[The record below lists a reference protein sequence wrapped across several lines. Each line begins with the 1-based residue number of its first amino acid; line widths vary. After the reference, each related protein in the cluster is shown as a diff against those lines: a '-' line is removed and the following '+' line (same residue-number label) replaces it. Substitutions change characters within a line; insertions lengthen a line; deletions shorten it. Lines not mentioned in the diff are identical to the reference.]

1 MTTDTIADML
11 TRIRNANLA
20 KHQIVQIPS
29 TKITRNIAQVLFAEG
44 LIDSFEELKNGLKT
58 SLLLSLKYSGKE
70 RKPSIVKIQ
79 RISKPGLRVY
89 SKAKK
94 MPRILGGFGTSIV
107 STADGKVVYA
117 GRKPGFGN
125 FIKIQ
130 HGFGVETIYAH
141 AKKLFVRTGKI
152 VRRGDLIASVGSTGY
167 STGPHVHYEVRVNE
181 TPVDPL
187 YFILN

>member
-1 MTTDTIADML
+1 ML

-44 LIDSFEELKNGLKT
+44 LIDSFEELKNGLQS

-89 SKAKK
+89 SGTKK
-94 MPRILGGFGTSIV
+94 MPRILGGFGTAIV
-107 STADGKVVYA
+107 STSRGLMTDQQA
-117 GRKPGFGN
+117 RES
-125 FIKIQ
+125 
-130 HGFGVETIYAH
+130 GVGGELLCYIW
-141 AKKLFVRTGKI
+141 
-152 VRRGDLIASVGSTGY
+152 
-167 STGPHVHYEVRVNE
+167 
-181 TPVDPL
+181 
-187 YFILN
+187 

>member
-29 TKITRNIAQVLFAEG
+29 TKVTRNIAQVLFAEG
-44 LIDSFEELKNGLKT
+44 LIDSFEELKNGLKS

-89 SKAKK
+89 SGAKK
-94 MPRILGGFGTSIV
+94 MPRILGGFGTVIV
-107 STADGKVVYA
+107 STSRGLMTDQQA
-117 GRKPGFGN
+117 RKE
-125 FIKIQ
+125 
-130 HGFGVETIYAH
+130 GVGGELLCYIW
-141 AKKLFVRTGKI
+141 
-152 VRRGDLIASVGSTGY
+152 
-167 STGPHVHYEVRVNE
+167 
-181 TPVDPL
+181 
-187 YFILN
+187 

>member
-44 LIDSFEELKNGLKT
+44 LIDSFEELKNGLKS

-70 RKPSIVKIQ
+70 RKPSIIKIQ

-89 SKAKK
+89 SGAKK
-94 MPRILGGFGTSIV
+94 MPRILGGFGTAIV
-107 STADGKVVYA
+107 STSRGLMTDQQA
-117 GRKPGFGN
+117 RKE
-125 FIKIQ
+125 
-130 HGFGVETIYAH
+130 GVGGELLCYIW
-141 AKKLFVRTGKI
+141 
-152 VRRGDLIASVGSTGY
+152 
-167 STGPHVHYEVRVNE
+167 
-181 TPVDPL
+181 
-187 YFILN
+187 

>member
-1 MTTDTIADML
+1 MTNDTIADML

-107 STADGKVVYA
+107 STSRGLMTDQQA
-117 GRKPGFGN
+117 RKEGIGGELLCY
-125 FIKIQ
+125 IW
-130 HGFGVETIYAH
+130 
-141 AKKLFVRTGKI
+141 
-152 VRRGDLIASVGSTGY
+152 
-167 STGPHVHYEVRVNE
+167 
-181 TPVDPL
+181 
-187 YFILN
+187 